1 MTKYLTPFM
10 LFSRFAM
17 LDIVLKLM
25 SEMLGKTAHGEHGGV
40 GQGADGAAGH
50 IVADG
55 IKQFQIF
62 GFAFAAGDAVHD
74 AVEPAGAFA
83 AGGALA
89 AGFFVVEI
97 A

>member
-1 MTKYLTPFM
+1 MRLHR
-10 LFSRFAM
+10 LAM

-25 SEMLGKTAHGEHGGV
+25 AEVFGKTAHGEHGGV
-40 GQGADGAAGH
+40 GQRANRAAGH
-50 IVADG
+50 VIADG
-55 IKQFQIF
+55 VEQLQVFR
-62 GFAFAAGDAVHD
+62 FAFAAGDAVHD

>member
-1 MTKYLTPFM
+1 M
-10 LFSRFAM
+10 AE
-17 LDIVLKLM
+17 V
-25 SEMLGKTAHGEHGGV
+25 LGKTANRENRCIS
-40 GQGADGAAGH
+40 QRANRAAGH
-50 IVADG
+50 VVADRVE
-55 IKQFQIF
+55 QFQIF

-74 AVEPAGAFA
+74 TVEPAGAFA

>member
-1 MTKYLTPFM
+1 
-10 LFSRFAM
+10 M
-17 LDIVLKLM
+17 LDIVLELM
-25 SEMLGKTAHGEHGGV
+25 SEMLGKTAHGENRCV
-40 GQGADGAAGH
+40 GQRANRAAGH

-55 IKQFQIF
+55 VEQFQIF

-89 AGFFVVEI
+89 AGFFMVEI